1 MISRS
6 SLWPDARSSF
16 HNATIAGCVWEAFFC
31 CCWARLTR
39 AKIGRRGGRDQ
50 EAVVEGSRW
59 LRSSVVYLQQ
69 GLVSFG
75 FPNTQGRGSRNE
87 TSATMYGGDESESLM
102 KAWQQ
107 ASAESKHAGE
117 SDLVRQRLTS
127 QLILCKWDVSSFT
140 EWPRAEMTS

>member
-69 GLVSFG
+69 DLVSFG
-75 FPNTQGRGSRNE
+75 FPNTQGRGARNE